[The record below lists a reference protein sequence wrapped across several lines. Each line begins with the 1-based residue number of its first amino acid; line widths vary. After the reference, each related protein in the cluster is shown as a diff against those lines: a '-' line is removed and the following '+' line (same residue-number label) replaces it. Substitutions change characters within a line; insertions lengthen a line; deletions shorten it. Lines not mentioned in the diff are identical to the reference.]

1 MAKNDFEI
9 KSERRLCKVAPNDE
23 YGYFHCWEHYMEPL
37 PPALTI
43 GGHKGGQLSYVR
55 GVVETETGVRLV
67 HPGAIQFVDEENQML
82 HWMNEHEKKRKEKS
96 DEPSLD

>member
-1 MAKNDFEI
+1 MTKTDFEI

-37 PPALTI
+37 PPALTM

-55 GVVETETGVRLV
+55 GVVETESGVRLV
-67 HPGAIQFVDEENQML
+67 HPAAIQFVDEENKML
-82 HWMNEHEKKRKEKS
+82 HWMNEHEKKEKNNAE
-96 DEPSLD
+96 D